1 MTSLDWPT
9 FGNALW
15 QVSDQLG
22 IRPEWQLPVL
32 GLETGGT
39 FDPAIM
45 NQNGCVGINQFC
57 PQTYP
62 GYVSVPVSQYRTWP
76 ASAQLSG
83 PVLAYWRNALKY
95 GPIRSATRLML
106 SQFGQ
111 GLLAA
116 APALDSVVFQS
127 PSQEYVQN
135 AGLDTAHKGS
145 ITVQDIANAMS
156 RQAQSPSVVDAIS
169 RAYAMRPTE
178 KPRDAVYGYDY
189 MSPSPSPFP
198 GVTPPARP
206 IGTSPVLVTVGALA
220 MTAAAGFAAY
230 LGRRGRR
237 EAEPEPEPEPFV
249 YP

>member
-145 ITVQDIANAMS
+145 ITVQDIANAMA
-156 RQAQSPSVVDAIS
+156 RQASAPAVVDAIA
-169 RAYAMRPTE
+169 RAYAMRPSE
-178 KPRDAVYGYDY
+178 RPRDPVYGEDFATAD
-189 MSPSPSPFP
+189 PFAT
-198 GVTPPARP
+198 VTPPTRA
-206 IGTSPVLVTVGALA
+206 SSSSAVFATVGALA
-220 MTAAAGFAAY
+220 LTAAAGFAAY
-230 LGRRGRR
+230 QGRQRR
-237 EAEPEPEPEPFV
+237 QDGPVDPF
-249 YP
+249 YG